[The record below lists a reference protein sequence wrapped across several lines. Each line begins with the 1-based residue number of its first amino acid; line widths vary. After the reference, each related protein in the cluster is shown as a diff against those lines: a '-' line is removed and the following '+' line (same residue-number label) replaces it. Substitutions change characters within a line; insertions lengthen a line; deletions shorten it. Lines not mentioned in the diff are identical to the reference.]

1 MKLRSSRFS
10 TLVAVAACVLSGCA
24 SNPQNGGE
32 SRASEV
38 EVYEPAQLAQDQYE
52 LVRYLPVDS
61 WRTAFWL
68 PTYSSQDEGIASLQA
83 EATRLGANGLINVS
97 CLDQGNSIWS
107 WSREPAILC
116 YGNAIRVRRNEERG
130 RAQ

>member
-32 SRASEV
+32 SRATEV
-38 EVYEPAQLAQDQYE
+38 KIYEPAQLAQGQYE

-61 WRTAFWL
+61 WRTAFLL
-68 PTYSSQDEGIASLQA
+68 PTYSSQAEGIASLQA
-83 EATRLGANGLINVS
+83 DATRLGANGLINVS
-97 CLDQGNSIWS
+97 CLDQGSSIWS
-107 WSREPAILC
+107 WSREPSVLC
-116 YGNAIRVRRNEERG
+116 YGNALRVRRNKE
-130 RAQ
+130 